1 MLRKYLNYH
10 YIFLLKNFILFLL
23 VIFLCITILIMP
35 QSSANGVKN
44 GLNSCINILIPS
56 LFPFMVL
63 SSFIVKCGISEY
75 IGKLISPITK
85 TIFKLP
91 GYTGIVI
98 LLGLIGGYPT
108 GAIGINELYSQKKI
122 SQKQAEQ
129 MLLFTVGAGPAF
141 VINAIGN
148 QLYNNK
154 FIGVLIFISQIISST
169 ILGIL
174 IGLCFNNT
182 NKETEHLTIT
192 KSPSLSCAL
201 VESCLV
207 SARAM
212 FNMCAFVILFSA
224 LLNILK
230 ETSIISIISNYISS
244 LNIAPSIS
252 NSIFP
257 ITLEVTNGCI
267 SCINNHAPIE
277 LTAFTLGW
285 AGLCVHFQIFS
296 ITETIKFSKAKFI
309 ICRFLHGALS
319 SIIVHFLLILFSSN
333 TCSPT
338 IKLIYSS
345 DKSYCY
351 FSKGSI
357 ALILLCI
364 YFLFSVTSKTTN
376 FKNKQGF
383 WGRHKIEEIKKRR
396 YKRNYKK

>member
-1 MLRKYLNYH
+1 MLRKYLNCN
-10 YIFLLKNFILFLL
+10 YILFFKNFILLL
-23 VIFLCITILIMP
+23 IVTFLCISILIIP
-35 QSSANGVKN
+35 QSSASGVKT
-44 GLNSCINILIPS
+44 GLNSCVNILVPS

-75 IGKLISPITK
+75 MGKLIAPITK

-91 GYTGIVI
+91 GYTGIII

-108 GAIGINELYSQKKI
+108 GAIGINELYNQKKI
-122 SQKQAEQ
+122 SSKQAEQ

-148 QLYNNK
+148 QLYKNQY
-154 FIGVLIFISQIISST
+154 IGVLIFASQVISSI

-174 IGLCFNNT
+174 IGRCFNN
-182 NKETEHLTIT
+182 NSKEKEILNIT
-192 KSPSLSCAL
+192 KNSSLSCAL
-201 VESCLV
+201 VESCLA
-207 SARAM
+207 SSKAM

-224 LLNILK
+224 LLNIFK
-230 ETSIISIISNYISS
+230 ETSFISALSNYFCA
-244 LNIAPSIS
+244 LNVSPSIS

-257 ITLEVTNGCI
+257 IICEVTNGCI
-267 SCINNHAPIE
+267 SCANNHAPIE
-277 LTAFTLGW
+277 LTAFTLGF

-296 ITETIKFSKAKFI
+296 ITEAINFSKSKFI

-319 SIIVHFLLILFSSN
+319 SIVVHFLLILFSSH

-338 IKLIYSS
+338 IKLVYSS
-345 DKSYCY
+345 NKSNCY

-364 YFLFSVTSKTTN
+364 YFLFSVTAKTTN
-376 FKNKQGF
+376 FKSKQRLF
-383 WGRHKIEEIKKRR
+383 RRYKIEGIKKRR
-396 YKRNYKK
+396 YKKNYKK